1 MDQDGIVLSALFN
14 SPDHTLTRVQ
24 AQKMVFLVDR
34 QLTDAVGGRVFS
46 FAPYHYGPF
55 DKDVYS
61 ALERL
66 EAAGLVATRFQPG
79 AGKAYQLTE
88 PGQTAASK
96 IVSGLPAAAA
106 SHMGVLGRWV
116 RSLSF
121 RDLVAAIY
129 RSYPEMRARTIFRG

>member
-1 MDQDGIVLSALFN
+1 MDQESIVLSALLA
-14 SPDHTLTRVQ
+14 SPDHILTRVQ

-34 QLTDAVGGRVFS
+34 QLADAVGGHVFS

-55 DKDVYS
+55 DKDVYG
-61 ALERL
+61 AMERL
-66 EAAGLVATRFQPG
+66 EAAGLVVTRFQPG
-79 AGKAYQLTE
+79 AGKAYTLT
-88 PGQTAASK
+88 PAGRDAASR

-121 RDLVAAIY
+121 EALVTAIY
-129 RSYPEMRARTIFRG
+129 RTYPEMRARSIFRG